1 MSGLLKILFF
11 LCFLQVLAIGQF
23 VNNASIVDF
32 RSNEKNIKPDIVF
45 DHLTE
50 KDGLS
55 SVNVMDMLRDKDGF
69 LWICTS
75 LGLNRF
81 DGFRFEVFRHNQQ
94 DSTTILNNHLT
105 AICEDPK
112 GNIWGTTEDG
122 IFCYQKSK
130 GTFRN
135 YRTWDKSI
143 YPRLNAIT
151 CDRNGNIWAGSE
163 FGLVKLDISSGR
175 FHYFRHEMDNP
186 CSMTS
191 DQIGKRG
198 IACDPSG
205 TGLWLGTKNGLNFFD
220 FDNEDFTNYQNTQD
234 TMLFNNHR
242 ISAMHTG
249 KNGIVWMYDD
259 VTKDVIGLDTRN
271 KSIKHR
277 INMRS
282 RLSNPYMGN
291 IFETS
296 DGQLWYSSNSF
307 ETIRIDLNS
316 NYQSEIVRNSISD
329 PASIIGDYVSSA
341 WEDTDHTLWLGTIA
355 GISRYNPSRMFYRII
370 RLAEK
375 YPELDQNWHI
385 TCMAQ
390 NPLNGEW
397 WLGSRNGK
405 IYVYDPI
412 NNQSRYIDL
421 IAMAKGEES
430 PTFIVDIEFHKG
442 LAIICAINQ
451 PTLQYNI
458 KTNKLQRFYGLTGKY
473 KDYKARVFSLETDS
487 TYILGNNFDQVLRW
501 NFKQNTIQEIT
512 FHCPLDPDGLTY
524 SAGWLNSFKDKGTWM
539 SAQNSSAGYIHPGDS
554 TIYTVDMNIGMKNG
568 TGGYFNSLGID
579 NHGNMYFTYISRGLF
594 QLKKRKEKIESIDDV
609 DVSFWDSSDGLISE
623 NLQSS
628 TSDHDGNIWCASFNK
643 FSIVNPTNNTIY
655 SFKIHLSESN
665 SFYYNY
671 FVPLENGHMLTNIK
685 GNLVEFFPE
694 RMKLEYPATNPLISS
709 IKLPEK
715 SIYLSDEKEI
725 TLQPDENFI
734 SIRFGCLSIQ
744 KYYPYAYQYKMDG
757 VNEEWVESDGI
768 AEAVYSN
775 LPPGKYLFKL
785 RTISNDRKWLST
797 EKHLKITIKT
807 PFYKSWWFISL
818 ICIAIGYIIFYTIR
832 ARIRNISNIEDL
844 KSKAQL
850 LEKEKTAVMYENL
863 KQHLNPHFLFNS
875 LTSLSSL
882 IRIDQR
888 QAGDFLDKM
897 SKVYRY
903 ILKNKENETVPLM
916 EELRF
921 VDLYN
926 QLQKTRFG
934 DGLQIKINIPEE
946 FHYRKIAPVTLQN
959 LVENAIKHNI
969 ADDDTPL
976 VILMYVE
983 DDYLVVQNNFQ
994 TKGFVETSNKQG
1006 QNSMISLYKYLSPRP
1021 VIINETEDFYTVKIP
1036 LI

>member
-1 MSGLLKILFF
+1 MSSLTKILFL
-11 LCFLQVLAIGQF
+11 LCFLQQSALCQF
-23 VNNASIVDF
+23 ASSTSIFDTKAF
-32 RSNEKNIKPDIVF
+32 EKNIKPDIIF

-50 KDGLS
+50 KDGIS
-55 SVNVMDMLRDKDGF
+55 SVNVTDLLRDKDGF
-69 LWICTS
+69 LWISTT
-75 LGLNRF
+75 LGLNRY
-81 DGFRFEVFRHNQQ
+81 DGQRFEIFRHYQK
-94 DSTTILNNHLT
+94 DSTTILNNHVT

-122 IFCYQKSK
+122 IFCYQKAK

-143 YPRLNAIT
+143 YPRLNAIA
-151 CDRNGNIWAGSE
+151 CDGKGNIWAGSE
-163 FGLVKLDISSGR
+163 FGLVKLDPKSGI
-175 FHYFRHEMDNP
+175 FKYLRHETDNTS
-186 CSMTS
+186 SMTHNRV
-191 DQIGKRG
+191 GKNG
-198 IACDPSG
+198 ITLDPLGS
-205 TGLWLGTKNGLNFFD
+205 GLWIGTSTGLNFFN
-220 FDNEDFTNYQNTQD
+220 FEKEVFLNYLNSGD
-234 TMLFNNHR
+234 SVIFNNHR

-249 KNGIVWMYDD
+249 KNGIVWMFDD
-259 VTKDVIGLDTRN
+259 VSGDVIGLDTRN
-271 KSIKHR
+271 KRIKHR

-282 RLSNPYMGN
+282 KLNNPYEGN

-307 ETIRIDLNS
+307 ETIRIDLNN
-316 NYQSEIVRNSISD
+316 NYQSEIVRNNISD

-341 WEDTDHTLWLGTIA
+341 WEDTDHTLWLGTTA
-355 GISRYNPSRMFYRII
+355 GISRYNPGRMFYRII

-375 YPELDQNWHI
+375 HPELDHNWYI

-390 NPLNGEW
+390 NPINGEW
-397 WLGSRNGK
+397 WLGTRDGK

-412 NNQSRYIDL
+412 STQSRLIDL
-421 IAMAKGEES
+421 INLANGKEA
-430 PTFIVDIEFHKG
+430 PAFIVDIEFHKG

-451 PTLQYNI
+451 PTFQYDF
-458 KTNKLQRFYGLTGKY
+458 KTNKLERFYGLKGKY
-473 KDYKARVFSLETDS
+473 KDYTARVFSLETDS
-487 TYILGNNFDQVLRW
+487 TYILGNNYDKVLRW
-501 NFKQNTIQEIT
+501 NFKRNTIQEIT
-512 FHCPLDPDGLTY
+512 FLCPEDPDGLTY
-524 SAGWLNSFKDKGTWM
+524 AAGWLTGFKDKGTYM
-539 SAQNSSAGYIHPGDS
+539 SAQNSTAGYIHPGDS
-554 TIYTVDMNIGMKNG
+554 IIYTVDMNIGMKIG
-568 TGGYFNSLGID
+568 TGGYFNSLGLD
-579 NHGNMYFTYISRGLF
+579 NRGNMYFTYISQGLF
-594 QLKKRKEKIESIDDV
+594 RLKKRKEKIESIDDI
-609 DVSFWDSSDGLISE
+609 DIAFWNSSDGLISE

-628 TSDHDGNIWCASFNK
+628 TSDHDGNIWCAAFNK
-643 FSIVNPTNNTIY
+643 FSVVNPENNSIY

-671 FVPLENGHMLTNIK
+671 FVPLQNNHMLTNIK

-694 RMKLEYPATNPLISS
+694 RMKREYPTNNPLISS

-734 SIRFGCLSIQ
+734 SIRFGCLSMQ
-744 KYYPYAYQYKMDG
+744 KYYPYTYQYKMDG
-757 VNEEWVESDGI
+757 VNEEWVDYDGV

-785 RTISNDRKWLST
+785 RTVSNDKKWLSS
-797 EKHLKITIKT
+797 EKQLKITIKT
-807 PFYKSWWFISL
+807 PFHQSWWFILLLCLGAGSIL
-818 ICIAIGYIIFYTIR
+818 FYG
-832 ARIRNISNIEDL
+832 ARSRLKTLRNITMLRD
-844 KSKAQL
+844 KAQL

-882 IRIDQR
+882 IRINQK

-903 ILKNKENETVPLM
+903 ILKNKDNETVPLID
-916 EELRF
+916 ELKF
-921 VDLYN
+921 VDIYN

-934 DGLQIKINIPEE
+934 DGLGISVNISEE
-946 FHYRKIAPVTLQN
+946 YHHRKIAPVTLQN

-969 ADDDTPL
+969 ADEETPL
-976 VILMYVE
+976 VINIYVE
-983 DDYLVVQNNFQ
+983 DDYLVVQNNLQ

-1006 QNSMISLYKYLSPRP
+1006 QHSMVSLYKYLSHRP
-1021 VIINETEDFYTVKIP
+1021 VVITESEDFYTVKIP

>member
-1 MSGLLKILFF
+1 MSVLSKYLIL
-11 LCFLQVLAIGQF
+11 LCFFQYAAIGQF
-23 VNNASIVDF
+23 PSNPSILDNKAF
-32 RSNEKNIKPDIVF
+32 EKNNKPNIIF

-55 SVNVMDMLRDKDGF
+55 SVNVTDMLRDKDGF
-69 LWICTS
+69 LWIGTT
-75 LGLNRF
+75 LGLNRY
-81 DGFRFEVFRHNQQ
+81 DGHRFEVFLHDRN
-94 DSTTILNNHLT
+94 DSTSILNNLIT
-105 AICEDPK
+105 AICEDHK

-122 IFCYQKSK
+122 IFCYLKRK

-151 CDRNGNIWAGSE
+151 CDKRGNIWAGSE
-163 FGLVKLDISSGR
+163 FGLVKLDVNSGR
-175 FHYFRHEMDNP
+175 YHYFRHEMDDP
-186 CSMTS
+186 CSLTS
-191 DQIGKRG
+191 DQIGKNG
-198 IACDPSG
+198 IAFDPSG
-205 TGLWLGTKNGLNFFD
+205 SGLWLASKLGLNFFD
-220 FDNEDFTNYQNTQD
+220 FDNEDFTNYQNTSD
-234 TMLFNNHR
+234 TTIFNNHR
-242 ISAMHTG
+242 ISALHIG
-249 KNGIVWMYDD
+249 YNNILWMFDD
-259 VTKDVIGLDTRN
+259 MSGDVIGLDTRH
-271 KSIKHR
+271 KKIKHR
-277 INMRS
+277 IHMRS
-282 RLSNPYMGN
+282 RLGNPYQGN

-307 ETIRIDLNS
+307 ETIRIDLNH
-316 NYQSEIVRNSISD
+316 NYQSEVVRNSISD

-341 WEDTDHTLWLGTIA
+341 WEDSDHTLWLGTTA

-390 NPLNGEW
+390 NPQTGDW
-397 WLGSRNGK
+397 WIGSRNGK
-405 IYVYDPI
+405 IYVYNPLT
-412 NNQSRYIDL
+412 NQSDRIDL
-421 IAMAKGEES
+421 IKLAKGIEA
-430 PTFIVDIEFHKG
+430 PTFIVDIEFYKG

-451 PTLQYNI
+451 PTLQYDP
-458 KTNKLQRFYGLTGKY
+458 KTKKLERFYGLTGRY
-473 KDYKARVFSLETDS
+473 KDYNTRVFSLETDS
-487 TYILGNNFDQVLRW
+487 TYILSNDFNQVLRW
-501 NFKQNTIQEIT
+501 NFKRNTFQEIT
-512 FHCPLDPDGLTY
+512 FHCPHDPDGLTY
-524 SAGWLNSFKDKGTWM
+524 SAGWLHSFKNKGTWM
-539 SAQNSSAGYIHPGDS
+539 SAQNSSVGYIHPGDS
-554 TIYTVDMNIGMKNG
+554 IIYTVDMNIGMKVG
-568 TGGYFNSLGID
+568 TGGYFNSLSID
-579 NHGNMYFTYISRGLF
+579 NRGNMYFTYISRGF
-594 QLKKRKEKIESIDDV
+594 FRIKKRKEKIESIDDV
-609 DVSFWDSSDGLISE
+609 DIAFWDSSDGLISE

-628 TSDHDGNIWCASFNK
+628 TSDHFGNIWCASFNK
-643 FSIVNPTNNTIY
+643 FSVVNPHNNSIY

-671 FVPLENGHMLTNIK
+671 FVPLQNNHMLTNIK
-685 GNLVEFFPE
+685 GYLVEFFPE
-694 RMKLEYPATNPLISS
+694 RMKREYPESNPLISS
-709 IKLPEK
+709 IKLPDR
-715 SIYLSDEKEI
+715 SIYLSNDKEI
-725 TLQPDENFI
+725 MLQPDENFI
-734 SIRFGCLSIQ
+734 SIRFGCLSMQ
-744 KYYPYAYQYKMDG
+744 KYYPYKYEYKMDG
-757 VNEEWVESDGI
+757 VNEEWVGYDGV

-785 RTISNDRKWLST
+785 RTLST
-797 EKHLKITIKT
+797 DKKWISSEKHLKITIKT
-807 PFYKSWWFISL
+807 PFYKSWWFIL
-818 ICIAIGYIIFYTIR
+818 LLCIIIGYFIFYNLR
-832 ARIRNISNIEDL
+832 ARIRNIRNIQDL

-903 ILKNKENETVPLM
+903 ILKNKENETVALL
-916 EELRF
+916 EELKF
-921 VDLYN
+921 VDLYI
-926 QLQKTRFG
+926 QLQKTRFV

-969 ADDDTPL
+969 ADDETPL
-976 VILMYVE
+976 IIHIYIE
-983 DDYLVVQNNFQ
+983 DDYLVVQNNYQ

-1021 VIINETEDFYTVKIP
+1021 VIIHETEAFYTVKIP